1 MKITIKNIFTFL
13 KEKNIINAVKL
24 RIAELIEENKDCVKI
39 KIKSYIINKSPA
51 MKDALVSF
59 LISKIELP
67 LIAKPFKGVIK
78 KVIHKN
84 LDKIEKFA
92 LEKLKGL

>member
-13 KEKNIINAVKL
+13 KEKNIINTVKL
-24 RIAELIEENKDCVKI
+24 RIAELIENNKDDIKAKI
-39 KIKSYIINKSPA
+39 ESYVLDKTPT
-51 MKDALVSF
+51 MKDALVNF

-67 LIAKPFKGVIK
+67 LIAKPFKGIIK
-78 KVIHKN
+78 KTISKN